1 MSLEPM
7 DAPAV
12 TPTEVAI
19 EAPLDGQA
27 RDEVAAPQPLPA
39 TSQLIAHARTEL
51 ARVIAGQ
58 SAVIEEV
65 LIAVLCQGHA
75 LLEGVPGIAKTL
87 IVKTLGRLLGLGFQ
101 RVQATPD
108 LMPADILGTSILR
121 MGAETFT
128 FHAGPVFTDLLL
140 VDEINRMPPR
150 TQAALLECMEERQVT
165 SDGVRRPL
173 PGWFTVFATQNPV
186 DFEGTYP
193 LPEAQLD
200 RFLLKIRV
208 AYPSEQEEMQI
219 LERHHAATGAGLL
232 EDARIVPIPDGLL
245 AAARSEVRAIRIEPE
260 LYGYI
265 LALARQT
272 REWPTLLLGASPRA
286 ALSLMLVAQAAA
298 AFDARDYLVPD
309 DVKRAVQPVL
319 RHRILL
325 KPEAELEGF
334 DADRVLADVVASVP
348 VPRK

>member
-1 MSLEPM
+1 MSQKDSNE
-7 DAPAV
+7 
-12 TPTEVAI
+12 
-19 EAPLDGQA
+19 LDQNA
-27 RDEVAAPQPLPA
+27 KSAEHLCA
-39 TSQLIAHARTEL
+39 TSQLIAHSRAEL
-51 ARVIAGQ
+51 GRVISGQ
-58 SAVIEEV
+58 NEVIEEV

-87 IVKTLGRLLGLGFQ
+87 IVKALGKLLGIGFQ

-121 MGAETFT
+121 PGTDTFT

-165 SDGVRRPL
+165 SDGVARQL
-173 PGWFTVFATQNPV
+173 PQWFTVFATQNPI

-200 RFLLKIRV
+200 RFLLKIKVR
-208 AYPSEQEEMQI
+208 YPAADEERQM
-219 LERHHAATGAGLL
+219 LERHHGTSVSLL
-232 EDARIVPIPDGLL
+232 DDAKIQPL
-245 AAARSEVRAIRIEPE
+245 AAELLQSARNEIRAIRVEAD

-265 LALARQT
+265 LDLVRRT
-272 REWPTLLLGASPRA
+272 REWPMLALGASPRA
-286 ALSLMLVAQAAA
+286 AICLLRVAQAFAG
-298 AFDARDYLVPD
+298 FEDRDYVIPD
-309 DVKRAVQPVL
+309 DVKRAVLPVL

-334 DADRVLADVVASVP
+334 DADRVLNDVVAAVA
-348 VPRK
+348 VPRG

>member
-1 MSLEPM
+1 MNEGIIQ
-7 DAPAV
+7 DANEESKGP
-12 TPTEVAI
+12 EG
-19 EAPLDGQA
+19 L
-27 RDEVAAPQPLPA
+27 RA
-39 TSQLIAHARTEL
+39 TNQLIAHARTEL
-51 ARVIAGQ
+51 GRVIAGQ
-58 SAVIEEV
+58 SEVIEEV

-87 IVKTLGRLLGLGFQ
+87 IVKALGRLLGLGFQ

-108 LMPADILGTSILR
+108 LMPADILGTTILR
-121 MGAETFT
+121 QGSETFT

-173 PGWFTVFATQNPV
+173 PAWFTVFATQNPV

-208 AYPSEQEEMQI
+208 AYPSEQEELQI
-219 LERHHAATGAGLL
+219 LERHHAGSGAGLL
-232 EDARIVPIPDGLL
+232 EDLTLAPIPEDLL
-245 AAARSEVRAIRIEPE
+245 AASRSEVRSIRIEPE
-260 LYGYI
+260 LYTYI
-265 LALARQT
+265 LALARRT
-272 REWPTLLLGASPRA
+272 REWPTLTLGASPRA
-286 ALSLMLVAQAAA
+286 AISLMRVAQAAA
-298 AFDARDYLVPD
+298 AFDGRDYLVPD

-319 RHRILL
+319 RHRVML

-334 DADRVLADVVASVP
+334 DADRVLTDVIAAVP
-348 VPRK
+348 VPRQ